1 MASKIWWGCLER
13 SSLAAVILH
22 VIAREQLHNTQQSL
36 AQPWHHAVHPH
47 PSPPAVCWRQEAHG
61 EVGAA
66 PEWLSGFSCP
76 LHGMSLSSSLLD
88 QTGFAGKPACAA
100 WKQGEAWCDVVQRFQ
115 QDMLEDATGPFFQAT
130 ILQMFS
136 ADKSQ
141 HSYQKDESLLLTPP
155 YPSSLIL
162 PSIPPPV
169 FRKRLLVCR
178 IWTGKLIHVKTNL
191 LNYYYFFL
199 LGLF

>member
-1 MASKIWWGCLER
+1 MASKIWWRCLEH

-36 AQPWHHAVHPH
+36 AQPWHHAVPPH
-47 PSPPAVCWRQEAHG
+47 SSPPAVCWRQGAHG

-66 PEWLSGFSCP
+66 PAWLSGFSCP
-76 LHGMSLSSSLLD
+76 LRGTSLSSHLLD

-100 WKQGEAWCDVVQRFQ
+100 WKQGEACCDVVQRLQ
-115 QDMLEDATGPFFQAT
+115 QDMLENATGPFFQAT

-141 HSYQKDESLLLTPP
+141 HRYQKDESLLLTPP

-162 PSIPPPV
+162 PSIPLSCFQETFACV
-169 FRKRLLVCR
+169 QDLLWEADPCE
-178 IWTGKLIHVKTNL
+178 N
-191 LNYYYFFL
+191 
-199 LGLF
+199 